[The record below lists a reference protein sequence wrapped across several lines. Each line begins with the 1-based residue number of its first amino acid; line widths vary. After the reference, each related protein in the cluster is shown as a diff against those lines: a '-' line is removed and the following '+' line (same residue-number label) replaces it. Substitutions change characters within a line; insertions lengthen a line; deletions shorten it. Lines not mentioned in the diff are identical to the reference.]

1 MSGRLSPFHS
11 VHFCIPDA
19 LRLLSVVL
27 SNTALPNASQ
37 TQATNNAEDLPNY
50 SGISPP
56 PHKSN
61 TIFLT
66 DDSVRYI
73 EPLNPFQNQEMH
85 AYTLWTK

>member
-1 MSGRLSPFHS
+1 MLKTCRI
-11 VHFCIPDA
+11 IP
-19 LRLLSVVL
+19 V
-27 SNTALPNASQ
+27 
-37 TQATNNAEDLPNY
+37 
-50 SGISPP
+50 SPP